1 MKSSLP
7 RLLIIADGFTD
18 ECHRQRVLELAD
30 ARTLPWVQ
38 LRDHYA
44 LPDLFRDAARRLISE
59 IRSASPE
66 TVISVNGDHE
76 LAEECGVGL
85 HLGFRSISPVDAKKR
100 FGHEMLIGY
109 SAHAD
114 SHLSVTQ
121 HCDYITF
128 SPVFPVSKAPD
139 TPPLGMEKLGRMARR
154 SPKPV
159 FALGAITPDRVLDC
173 LQEGAYG
180 VAVLSGVMA
189 QQKAVDAARA
199 YLDAID
205 EAVAANAGRPG

>member
-1 MKSSLP
+1 MDARLP

-18 ECHRQRVLELAD
+18 ECHRRRVLDLAEAD
-30 ARTLPWVQ
+30 ALPWVQ

-44 LPDLFRDAARRLISE
+44 RPDQFRVKGRQLIAE
-59 IRSASPE
+59 IREASPS
-66 TVISVNGDHE
+66 TVISVNGNHE
-76 LAEECGVGL
+76 LAEECRVGL

-100 FGHEMLIGY
+100 FGQDMLIGY

-114 SHLSVTQ
+114 SHLSVTR

-128 SPVFPVSKAPD
+128 SPVFPVKKAPD
-139 TPPLGMEKLGRMARR
+139 TPSLGMEKLGGMARK

-159 FALGAITPDRVLDC
+159 FALGAITPERVADC
-173 LQEGAYG
+173 LRVGAYG

-189 QQKAVDAARA
+189 QQSAVDAARA
-199 YLDAID
+199 YLDAIKA
-205 EAVAANAGRPG
+205 AVTTEAGRPE